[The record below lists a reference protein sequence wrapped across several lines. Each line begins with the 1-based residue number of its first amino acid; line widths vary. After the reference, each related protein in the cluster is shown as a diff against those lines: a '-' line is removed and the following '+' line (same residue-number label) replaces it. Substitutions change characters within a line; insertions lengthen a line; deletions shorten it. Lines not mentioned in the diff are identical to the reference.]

1 MSWSSVPH
9 SRRVI
14 TVPTTFHPAQ
24 QANLGPV
31 NPSNDPR
38 SLRVVICDDHP
49 AFAKGLA
56 KLFELEASGITVTG
70 IAPTLIDAQKMID
83 ESLPDVVLMD
93 INLPDGD
100 GVEMAKDIIVR
111 HPGMK
116 VSMLTA
122 SDSPSDARRALRAGI
137 LGYVMK
143 DRDVFEIADAVRSVH
158 RGNVV
163 VPASLAADLMRPEEG
178 KAELTDVERQILVGI
193 ARGDTNK
200 DLGTRLHLSERTVR
214 RRIADL
220 YQKLQ
225 LSDRLEA
232 ALYATKEG
240 LDR

>member
-1 MSWSSVPH
+1 MSLPKEAARPLQV
-9 SRRVI
+9 
-14 TVPTTFHPAQ
+14 
-24 QANLGPV
+24 L
-31 NPSNDPR
+31 
-38 SLRVVICDDHP
+38 ICDDHP

-56 KLFELEASGITVTG
+56 KLFELEASGIVVTG
-70 IAPTLIDAQKMID
+70 IAPTLAEVERMIQ
-83 ESLPDVVLMD
+83 ESLPDVILMD

-100 GVEMAKDIIVR
+100 GVEMAKGIIAR
-111 HPGMK
+111 YPGLRI
-116 VSMLTA
+116 SMLTA
-122 SDSPSDARRALRAGI
+122 SDSPADARRALRAGI

-163 VPASLAADLMRPEEG
+163 VPASLAAELMRPDEVGETD
-178 KAELTDVERQILVGI
+178 LTDAERQILVGI
-193 ARGDTNK
+193 ARGETNK
-200 DLGTRLHLSERTVR
+200 ELGVRLHLTERTVR

-220 YQKLQ
+220 YEKLH

>member
-1 MSWSSVPH
+1 MTQPNEAS
-9 SRRVI
+9 
-14 TVPTTFHPAQ
+14 AL
-24 QANLGPV
+24 NL
-31 NPSNDPR
+31 
-38 SLRVVICDDHP
+38 VICDDHP

-56 KLFELEASGITVTG
+56 KLFELEASGINVIG
-70 IAPTLIDAQKMID
+70 IAPTLATAKTMID

-100 GVEMAKDIIVR
+100 GIDMAKDIIAR
-111 HPGMK
+111 HPGMR
-116 VSMLTA
+116 VAVLTA

-143 DRDVFEIADAVRSVH
+143 DRDVFEIADAVRSVY

-163 VPASLAADLMRPEEG
+163 VPASLAADLMRADADES
-178 KAELTDVERQILVGI
+178 ADLTEVERQILIGI
-193 ARGDTNK
+193 ARGETNK
-200 DLGTRLHLSERTVR
+200 DLGVRLHLSERTVR

-220 YQKLQ
+220 YEKLH